1 MPPAHESLPR
11 GHSAFAAAFLSLLFP
26 GLGHAYLGAY
36 RRGLGF
42 AAPPFLAGALIAGF
56 AVRMDGPALA
66 GLALQSWFPIAV
78 FIANLVA
85 LVYRAVAI
93 FDAWSIARMLGG
105 RTAVSG
111 VPGAPGAQGA
121 GATSAV
127 RQAGLLSIAS
137 LGAVLLVMSGIHVA
151 VARYDVLLATTADCI
166 FDPDQAKCA
175 LPEATAGPDG
185 EETAGP
191 SDELNPTDEATDA
204 PGETAVPIPPWNGT
218 DRLNILLIGA
228 DEQNGGHN
236 TDTMITVSIDP
247 ASGQVVMFTLPRD
260 TVDVPVPP
268 GTARNVFGSVYSRKI
283 NSYFAAARAS
293 SSAYPGPRATRGYT
307 GLKDILGNLYGLD
320 IKYYVEVNFDGF
332 RKVVDALGGVT
343 VNVQVPVLDD
353 NFPQPNGHRER
364 LFVPA
369 GMQHMTG
376 AEALEY
382 ARSRKSTSD
391 FERGARQQRIIVSL
405 RQQMDI
411 GSVLKNIN
419 PLAEAIG
426 QSVRTDIPRELVP
439 QLLGLADKV
448 DTRSI
453 RSVIFTPPF
462 YQVECLNCPPRGY
475 IITPRID
482 RIRQA
487 VADAFKI
494 DPAFAEKRDAL
505 TQEGA
510 EIWVLNGSG
519 RTGEAAR
526 TSEYLSYLGMAATAP
541 IQKPDVAKPPA
552 TILRAYNGAETNFPL
567 TLAALQDV
575 FGVEVIPITDPNVRI
590 DFEVITGGSTPEL
603 TPPPAP

>member
-1 MPPAHESLPR
+1 MPPAHEMLPR
-11 GHSAFAAAFLSLLFP
+11 GRSPFVAAFLSLLFP

-42 AAPPFLAGALIAGF
+42 AAPPLLAGALVAGF
-56 AVRMDGPALA
+56 AVRMTSLDLA
-66 GLALQSWFPIAV
+66 GLAIQSWFLIFV
-78 FIANLVA
+78 FIANIVA

-93 FDAWSIARMLGG
+93 VDAWGIARMVGS
-105 RTAVSG
+105 RSG
-111 VPGAPGAQGA
+111 IAA
-121 GATSAV
+121 SASAA
-127 RQAGLLSIAS
+127 RQAGLVSVAA

-151 VARYDVLLATTADCI
+151 VARYDVLLATTANCI
-166 FDPDQAKCA
+166 FDPEQSACSPDES
-175 LPEATAGPDG
+175 PGPGD
-185 EETAGP
+185 EETPGP
-191 SDELNPTDEATDA
+191 SGLTTPEPTDA
-204 PGETAVPIPPWNGT
+204 PGETAEPIPPWNGT

-268 GTARNVFGSVYSRKI
+268 GAPRNVFGSVYSRKI
-283 NSYFAAARAS
+283 NSFFAASRAS
-293 SSAYPGPRATRGYT
+293 SSAFPGTRATRGYT
-307 GLKDILGNLYGLD
+307 GLKSILGNLYGLD

-343 VNVQVPVLDD
+343 VNVQIPVLDD
-353 NFPQPNGHRER
+353 NFPQPGGHRER

-369 GMQHMTG
+369 GMLHMTG

-411 GSVLKNIN
+411 GSVLRNIN
-419 PLAEAIG
+419 PLAEAVG

-439 QLLGLADKV
+439 QLLGLADKI

-505 TQEGA
+505 TDEGA
-510 EIWVLNGSG
+510 NVWVLNGSG
-519 RTGEAAR
+519 KTGEAAR
-526 TSEYLSYLGMAATAP
+526 LSEYLSYLGIAATAP
-541 IQKPDVAKPPA
+541 IQKPDVSKPPA
-552 TILRAYNGAETNFPL
+552 TIVRAYNGAETEFPL
-567 TLAALQDV
+567 TLAALQAV
-575 FGVEVIPITDPNVRI
+575 FGVEVVPITDPNIRI
-590 DFEVITGGSTPEL
+590 DFMVITGSGTPQL

>member
-1 MPPAHESLPR
+1 MPLAHESLPR
-11 GHSAFAAAFLSLLFP
+11 GRSPLAAAFLSLLFP

-42 AAPPFLAGALIAGF
+42 AAPPLLAGALIAGF
-56 AVRMDGPALA
+56 AVRMDAIQLA
-66 GLALQSWFPIAV
+66 GLAIQSWFLIFV
-78 FIANLVA
+78 FIANIVA

-93 FDAWSIARMLGG
+93 VDAWSIARMLGD
-105 RTAVSG
+105 RPAVAG
-111 VPGAPGAQGA
+111 VPGAGSGGA
-121 GATSAV
+121 SAAA

-151 VARYDVLLATTADCI
+151 VARYDVLFATTADCI
-166 FDPDQAKCA
+166 FEPDQAKCA
-175 LPEATAGPDG
+175 PPDATPGPDD

-191 SDELNPTDEATDA
+191 TDVATAEPTDV
-204 PGETAVPIPPWNGT
+204 PGETAAPIPPWNGT

-228 DEQNGGHN
+228 DEQGGAHN

-247 ASGQVVMFTLPRD
+247 ASGEVVMFTLPRD

-268 GTARNVFGSVYSRKI
+268 GPARNVFGSIYSRKI
-283 NSYFAAARAS
+283 NSYFAASRAS
-293 SSAYPGPRATRGYT
+293 SSAYPGTRDTRGYT

-320 IKYYVEVNFDGF
+320 IKYYVEVNFEGF

-353 NFPQPNGHRER
+353 NFPAAAGHRER

-376 AEALEY
+376 AQALEY

-391 FERGARQQRIIVSL
+391 FERSARQQRILVSL

-411 GSVLKNIN
+411 GAILKNIN
-419 PLAEAIG
+419 PLADAIG

-439 QLLGLADKV
+439 QLLGLADKI

-462 YQVECLNCPPRGY
+462 YQVECMNCPPRGY
-475 IITPRID
+475 IITPRIS

-526 TSEYLSYLGMAATAP
+526 LSEYLSYLGMASTAP
-541 IQKPDVAKPPA
+541 FQKPDVSKPPT
-552 TILRAYNGAETNFPL
+552 TILRAYNGAETEDPL

-575 FGVEVIPITDPNVRI
+575 FGVQVTPITDPNIRI
-590 DFEVITGGSTPEL
+590 DFEVITGGSTPQL

>member
-1 MPPAHESLPR
+1 MPPAHETLPR
-11 GHSAFAAAFLSLLFP
+11 GRSPFAAAFLSLLFP

-42 AAPPFLAGALIAGF
+42 AAPPLLAGALAAGF
-56 AVRMDGPALA
+56 AVRMDAVELA
-66 GLALQSWFPIAV
+66 GLAIQSWFLIFV

-85 LVYRAVAI
+85 LVYRAFAI
-93 FDAWSIARMLGG
+93 VDAWSIARMLGG
-105 RTAVSG
+105 R
-111 VPGAPGAQGA
+111 A
-121 GATSAV
+121 GIATSSGGS
-127 RQAGLLSIAS
+127 QTGLVSMAA
-137 LGAVLLVMSGIHVA
+137 LGLVLLVMSGLHVA

-175 LPEATAGPDG
+175 PPEESPEPGASGD
-185 EETAGP
+185 EETT
-191 SDELNPTDEATDA
+191 EPTQLGTPEPTDA
-204 PGETAVPIPPWNGT
+204 PGETAPAIPPWNGT

-228 DEQNGGHN
+228 DEQDGGHN

-260 TVDVPVPP
+260 TVDVPIPP
-268 GTARNVFGSVYSRKI
+268 GPARNVFGSVYAGKI
-283 NSYFAAARAS
+283 NSFFVAARGS
-293 SSAYPGPRATRGYT
+293 SRAFPGTRETRGYT
-307 GLKDILGNLYGLD
+307 GLKAILGNLYGLD

-353 NFPQPNGHRER
+353 NFPASRGHRKR

-369 GMQHMTG
+369 GLQHMTG
-376 AEALEY
+376 NEALEY

-391 FERGARQQRIIVSL
+391 FERGARQQRIIVAL

-411 GSVLKNIN
+411 GSILKNIN

-426 QSVRTDIPRELVP
+426 QSVRTDIPREIVP

-462 YQVECLNCPPRGY
+462 YQVQCLNCPPRGY
-475 IITPRID
+475 IITPRLN

-487 VADAFKI
+487 IADAFAV

-505 TQEGA
+505 TDEGA
-510 EIWVLNGSG
+510 EVWVLNGSG
-519 RTGEAAR
+519 KAGEAAR
-526 TSEYLSYLGMAATAP
+526 LSEYLSYLGIAATAP
-541 IQKPDVAKPPA
+541 IQQPDVTKPPA
-552 TILRAYNGAETNFPL
+552 TIVRAYNGAEATYPL
-567 TLAALQDV
+567 TLAAMLEV
-575 FGVEVIPITDPNVRI
+575 FGVQVTPVADPNVRI
-590 DFEVITGGSTPEL
+590 DFMVITGGGTPQL
-603 TPPPAP
+603 TAPPAP